1 MICDGEW
8 YVSLTPFKIWESHKC
23 FHFTK
28 IGAVLALLVGFYI
41 WLRENS
47 NDPPLANRVLSLFNS
62 RDVTSAKIDNLICI
76 HDIHRGS
83 RYALLILSRMLEY
96 FFFKFHWCTWKN
108 RKINAARITFQDFQ
122 TLSSTACFNVSTI
135 LLWFHKLKNM
145 N

>member
-47 NDPPLANRVLSLFNS
+47 NDPPLANQVLSLFNFP

-83 RYALLILSRMLEY
+83 RHAHLILSRMLEY
-96 FFFKFHWCTWKN
+96 FFFQISLMYLEKSKDKRSKDNFPGFPNTLFNSMFQC
-108 RKINAARITFQDFQ
+108 INHIT
-122 TLSSTACFNVSTI
+122 LI
-135 LLWFHKLKNM
+135 P
-145 N
+145 